1 MLTHTYFHI
10 LFHILLLTG
19 NHMYCPMYY
28 HTCIAKG
35 LSKLKVFTLLITAV
49 FYLAG
54 CNSNPKNPDG
64 DISYRADY
72 EEVLNAHPSMKAVC
86 ETHVCKPDT
95 KFNSPTFKVKLEP
108 HVDNSVTSHGY
119 MLTKHY
125 INVALNFNYSSD
137 HYMKINRIE
146 VIADNFSWKS
156 DNPPFTGGHY
166 KEQFWQFASMYFKYH
181 FDETHIK
188 DVAVAIANSK
198 HAMVRFVG
206 DKETVEFE
214 VTEAMKT
221 PIRAAI
227 EAYNEVHKG

>member
-1 MLTHTYFHI
+1 MKNIPKIIILT
-10 LFHILLLTG
+10 LLTFSLPACES
-19 NHMYCPMYY
+19 NTP
-28 HTCIAKG
+28 KPDEE
-35 LSKLKVFTLLITAV
+35 IT
-49 FYLAG
+49 
-54 CNSNPKNPDG
+54 
-64 DISYRADY
+64 YRANY
-72 EEVLNAHPSMKAVC
+72 EEVLNSHPSMKAVC
-86 ETHVCKPDT
+86 ETHVCKPDA

-125 INVALNFNYSSD
+125 LNAALNFNYSSD
-137 HYMKINRIE
+137 HYMKIKRLE
-146 VIADNFSWKS
+146 VIADNFSWTS

-166 KEQFWQFASMYFKYH
+166 KERFWQFVSMYFKDH
-181 FDETHIK
+181 FTETNIK
-188 DVAVAIANSK
+188 DVAIAIATSK

-227 EAYNEVHKG
+227 EAYDEVNKD